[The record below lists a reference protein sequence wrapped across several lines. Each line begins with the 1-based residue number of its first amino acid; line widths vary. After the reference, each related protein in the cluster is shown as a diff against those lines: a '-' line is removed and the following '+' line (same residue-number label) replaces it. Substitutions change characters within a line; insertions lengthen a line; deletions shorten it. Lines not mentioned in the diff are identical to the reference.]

1 MNKILFKESIAILK
15 RNFLNSEFVMANKKL
30 VVSYFVDIR
39 NGLRIQRLVGQLV
52 ARQLLHGRAIITL
65 QSALMIL

>member
-1 MNKILFKESIAILK
+1 
-15 RNFLNSEFVMANKKL
+15 MANKKL

-52 ARQLLHGRAIITL
+52 ARQLLHGRAIITQ

>member
-52 ARQLLHGRAIITL
+52 ARQLLHGRAIITQ

>member
-1 MNKILFKESIAILK
+1 
-15 RNFLNSEFVMANKKL
+15 MANKKL

-65 QSALMIL
+65 QSALMIS

>member
-65 QSALMIL
+65 QSALMIS